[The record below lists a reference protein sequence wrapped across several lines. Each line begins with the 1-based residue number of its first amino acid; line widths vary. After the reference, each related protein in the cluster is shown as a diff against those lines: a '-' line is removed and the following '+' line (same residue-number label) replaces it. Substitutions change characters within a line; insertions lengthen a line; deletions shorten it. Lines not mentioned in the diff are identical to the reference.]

1 MQRGWLPDKALR
13 VRHVCIHSSY
23 GCRGLVLGAC
33 SEGEQSPGCAVWQ
46 EVERAL
52 EGGMEPVLTGVQRC
66 LAFYLGTGAITA
78 RTEASLRALLA
89 SLQAGGCDP

>member
-1 MQRGWLPDKALR
+1 
-13 VRHVCIHSSY
+13 
-23 GCRGLVLGAC
+23 
-33 SEGEQSPGCAVWQ
+33 VWQ